1 MRSTKKNAGARAL
14 FVSLAVR
21 RNYAA
26 CLCIA
31 PLADALPRIAFT
43 ERSIAAHS
51 RLISAAA
58 GLRQIFP
65 RAFAMTER
73 HQEIGAIGDLAAP
86 YRRPE
91 FGQRFTRDGDDRA
104 LTSSLRAGAPLTRP
118 HRACARRGRTEWF
131 PARR

>member
-1 MRSTKKNAGARAL
+1 MMVHRLLILRDAARSQVYAGCVHLPASAPPAITAKPLRGDEVTKEKTRGARAF

-31 PLADALPRIAFT
+31 PLAGALPRIAFT

-58 GLRQIFP
+58 
-65 RAFAMTER
+65 
-73 HQEIGAIGDLAAP
+73 
-86 YRRPE
+86 RPS
-91 FGQRFTRDGDDRA
+91 A
-104 LTSSLRAGAPLTRP
+104 
-118 HRACARRGRTEWF
+118 
-131 PARR
+131 